1 MSNTETVSLEGTWNV
16 VLKGPRGKQPSVL
29 IFERAGDIIS
39 GTQSG
44 STGGTTQVS
53 DVQVDGTKI
62 SWVNQVTKPMNIK
75 VVFTGEIEG
84 NSISGKAKIGFMGTY
99 PFTAVKE

>member
-1 MSNTETVSLEGTWNV
+1 MSNTEAVSLEGTWNV

-29 IFERAGDIIS
+29 VLERAGDTIT

-44 STGGTTQVS
+44 STGGTTPVS
-53 DVQVDGTKI
+53 EVQVDGTKV
-62 SWVNQVTKPMNIK
+62 SWVNQVTKPMNLK
-75 VVFTGEIEG
+75 VVFTAEIDG
-84 NSISGKAKIGFMGTY
+84 NSMSGKAKIGFMGSY